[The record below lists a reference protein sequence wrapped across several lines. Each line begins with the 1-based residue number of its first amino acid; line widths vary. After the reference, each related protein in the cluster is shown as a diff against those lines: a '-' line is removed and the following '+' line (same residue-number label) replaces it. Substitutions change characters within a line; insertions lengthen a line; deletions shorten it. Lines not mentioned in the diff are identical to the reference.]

1 MEFKHEEKVTPTFR
15 QWAKSASLTGDDRY
29 PVIRILC
36 NSEWRAIT
44 FVTDEFRITRKISST
59 KEFEDTVKKLGKI
72 VTQFCRAGI
81 VVRDKE
87 RADISLL
94 PASDADENA
103 QQFESD
109 DFGFVRK

>member
-1 MEFKHEEKVTPTFR
+1 MEFKHEEKITPTFR
-15 QWAKSASLTGDDRY
+15 QWAKSATLTGDDRY
-29 PVIRILC
+29 SVIRILC
-36 NSEWRAIT
+36 NPEWRAIT

-59 KEFEDTVKKLGKI
+59 KEFEDTVKKLAKI

-81 VVRDKE
+81 IVRDNQK
-87 RADISLL
+87 ADISLL